1 MNSPPVPI
9 LFSGKDYGEILDGIM
24 PIEKSFG
31 IHRGIIGIAFI
42 LLPLNAALNFPY
54 NYFSNN

>member
-24 PIEKSFG
+24 QIEKSFG
-31 IHRGIIGIAFI
+31 IYTGIIGIAFI
-42 LLPLNAALNFPY
+42 LLPLNAALNLPL
-54 NYFSNN
+54 

>member
-9 LFSGKDYGEILDGIM
+9 LFSGKDHGEILDGIM

-31 IHRGIIGIAFI
+31 IYTGIIGIASI
-42 LLPLNAALNFPY
+42 LLPLNAALVLPL
-54 NYFSNN
+54 